1 MNNCDSIGNDY
12 QTVYKQVNVT
22 LELLLITLR
31 SMGL

>member
-1 MNNCDSIGNDY
+1 MNNCVSIGNDY
-12 QTVYKQVNVT
+12 QTVSKQVDVM